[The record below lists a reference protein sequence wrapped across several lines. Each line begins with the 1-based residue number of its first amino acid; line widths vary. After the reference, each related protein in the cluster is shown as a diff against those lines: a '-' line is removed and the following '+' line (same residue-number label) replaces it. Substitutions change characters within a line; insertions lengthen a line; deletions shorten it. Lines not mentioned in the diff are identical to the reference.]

1 MIIYI
6 SSLSSNKEHLDYLEN
21 STEQNLS
28 LYLSI
33 TDKYSNKDDNYDEL
47 RYSSTHVKRQTDGI
61 INFNLHNSISSSKV
75 NIDDLYKEIDEKTN
89 KINTLNKEKYELD
102 IKYKEA
108 LQQAENLKE
117 ASENIRILREE
128 IVNEKAKM
136 SELTTEYDVFKMHCE
151 SMKRDYE
158 EKIKALNFKLQRS
171 NDKNMELESKIDG
184 YKSMK
189 IENER
194 LKNKL
199 KDISIYKSNESQIHE
214 LEKDIESKNRIIDA
228 LTQDKVDL
236 NEKIKTISSKLFTE
250 KELVRQYQTKE
261 QTLLNE
267 IEDINHEKSVLE
279 SKLNETMRMSSTMN
293 NNNEFSGGINL
304 EQFSNEVE
312 SEVDELNKKIAE
324 FQIEIS
330 KYKAQIKELS
340 LSKDMLQSEKD
351 ELYFEKEKCLNEI
364 QNIELAKQQS
374 EIEYEQK
381 MKEMSNEL
389 EYYKSRTVSTSNSVG
404 KDVCEKEE
412 IKNLKLQI
420 EQQNKLIKALQEKLD
435 NENDDSDSDDF
446 INNLEGSVGV
456 NNKNVNT
463 SVIEKLTKEADEYK
477 KNIDELK
484 LNYENEYE
492 LISSSFYELALQYI
506 DINEKTHNNS
516 NNKKGL
522 FKTSWIENELAK
534 NFP

>member
-1 MIIYI
+1 LLEPDEG
-6 SSLSSNKEHLDYLEN
+6 SS
-21 STEQNLS
+21 
-28 LYLSI
+28 I
-33 TDKYSNKDDNYDEL
+33 
-47 RYSSTHVKRQTDGI
+47 
-61 INFNLHNSISSSKV
+61 
-75 NIDDLYKEIDEKTN
+75 
-89 KINTLNKEKYELD
+89 
-102 IKYKEA
+102 
-108 LQQAENLKE
+108 
-117 ASENIRILREE
+117 
-128 IVNEKAKM
+128 
-136 SELTTEYDVFKMHCE
+136 
-151 SMKRDYE
+151 
-158 EKIKALNFKLQRS
+158 
-171 NDKNMELESKIDG
+171 KIDG
-184 YKSMK
+184 IETTKLNQKDKDKLMNKFGYLFQGGALFDSLTIWENVAFKLLNNDK
-189 IENER
+189 IDR
-194 LKNKL
+194 NKA
-199 KDISIYKSNESQIHE
+199 KKIA
-214 LEKDIESKNRIIDA
+214 LEKLEI
-228 LTQDKVDL
+228 VDL

-261 QTLLNE
+261 QTLLSE
-267 IEDINHEKSVLE
+267 IEDINHEKSILE

-304 EQFSNEVE
+304 EQFSNEIE

-404 KDVCEKEE
+404 KDDCEKEE

-463 SVIEKLTKEADEYK
+463 SVIEKLTKEVDEYK

-516 NNKKGL
+516 NNSKKGL
-522 FKTSWIENELAK
+522 FKSSWIENELAK